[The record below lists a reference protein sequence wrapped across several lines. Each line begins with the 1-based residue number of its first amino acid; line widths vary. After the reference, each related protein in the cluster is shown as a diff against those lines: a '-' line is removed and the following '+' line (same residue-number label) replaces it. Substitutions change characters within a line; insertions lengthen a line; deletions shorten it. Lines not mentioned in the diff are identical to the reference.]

1 MKNQSKDSGQKSGV
15 SAKGVDVFF
24 DMFDRG
30 LERATMGIVDRAFNV
45 IDGCIFTV
53 NEWFART
60 VWHYCVLETAAA
72 DNVLTAQDGSLCT
85 ILDVSGSLIMQDDE
99 QWSDAMGHLSSQLHT
114 QLAKQGHIVQVVI
127 DYNPD
132 YVYADLVR
140 KTMPSRVTASNMGFQ
155 AVGSIFEDWVEN
167 VSNWCALEK
176 IYIAL
181 WTRADVLP
189 PKEVRKAKR
198 RMRRS
203 AAKTAPPASRHIQNV
218 GMFLD
223 DIINEHHSFAEMVT
237 DAFRTVGINVNVL
250 NSHDAIRE
258 IRTIIDKEF
267 TGQDWRPVL
276 PGDRVPVRFHEPGT
290 ADNDMRTVLYPSLRE
305 QIFPRDGENL
315 SQQAIRI
322 GDKLHAP
329 MVMILPPQ
337 TPRPFDELFRRLRT
351 KKFPWRASFFLDADG
366 LKYMRLKSVLA
377 QVLNFTS
384 SSNKKFNMAM
394 EELKAQELEGGAI
407 IRFRASFST
416 SCYADEPDARRK
428 LSIRAASLASAVQA
442 WGTTDVA
449 QVVGDPLLGF
459 SSTVPGLML
468 SHPGPSCAAPLEEV
482 LNMLPLNRPSSPWS
496 AGSIMLRSPDG
507 KIMPFHPI
515 SSEQASW
522 IDIGVAPMGGG
533 KSVWL
538 NTINFG
544 FLFQPGLARLPFLS
558 IIDIGPSSSGLIG
571 LLQSLLPEDKKHLAA
586 YHRLKMADGFAIN
599 PFDTPLGCRA
609 PMPQH
614 LSFLVNLLALFATP
628 LDKTAPQDGVA
639 GLARSCVEL
648 AYDEFHSDNNPKM
661 YTPKVEPKIDQL
673 LKDEGVKTDDRSS
686 WWEVVDALFEKGFT
700 HEAIIAQKYAV
711 PLLSEVAGMARREDM
726 RSMYKHETPSSEPI
740 TEFFWRSCVESI
752 SNYPIFKQP
761 TRFDIGD
768 AQVVS
773 LDLDEVAPRGGPVAD
788 RQTGV
793 MYMVA
798 RHVCASRFFMM
809 PTDVQFVPEIY
820 RKYHSARIE
829 AIRQDP
835 KRLCYDETHRVSRND
850 SVSGQIVADLETSA
864 RESRKWNLSIG
875 LYSQS
880 IQDYPDAL
888 IEFASNIFILGTGT
902 VKTVDDL
909 CKRFGLN
916 KKARESMKFLGK
928 PGKKGANM
936 IGVFKTSKGEAIQL
950 ITSTIGAKA
959 LWAFSSTTED
969 MAVRNRLYEIWGV
982 KKTLDVLAEKYP
994 GGVKDDIQRRGQA
1007 VMNRRGEAVNY
1018 IDEIYNELLLENR

>member
-1 MKNQSKDSGQKSGV
+1 
-15 SAKGVDVFF
+15 
-24 DMFDRG
+24 
-30 LERATMGIVDRAFNV
+30 MGFVDRVFSGL
-45 IDGCIFTV
+45 DDCIYTI
-53 NEWFART
+53 NEWFGRT
-60 VWHYCVLETAAA
+60 VWHYCVLETAAG
-72 DNVLTAQDGSLCT
+72 DHVLTASDGSLCT
-85 ILDVSGSLIMQDDE
+85 ILKVSGSLKMQSAA
-99 QWSDAMGHLSSQLHT
+99 QWEDSMSHLGRQLHT
-114 QLAKQGHIVQVVI
+114 RLSKQGHIVQIVI

-132 YVYADLVR
+132 YVADELTQ
-140 KTMPSRVTASNMGFQ
+140 KTNPSRVTASNLGFE
-155 AVGSIFEDWVEN
+155 AVESIFDDWVDS
-167 VSNWCALEK
+167 VSNWCATEN

-181 WTRADVLP
+181 WTKSDVLP
-189 PKEVRKAKR
+189 PKESRQAKGN
-198 RMRRS
+198 MRRKNT
-203 AAKTAPPASRHIQNV
+203 KTAPPTNRFIQNV
-218 GMFLD
+218 GVFLE
-223 DIINEHHSFAEMVT
+223 DIINEHNSFVDTMIDSFT
-237 DAFRTVGINVNVL
+237 TIGINAHIL
-250 NSHDAIRE
+250 TAHDAIRE
-258 IRTIIDKEF
+258 IRTIIDKDF
-267 TGQDWRPVL
+267 TGDSWAPVL
-276 PGDRVPVRFHEPGT
+276 PGDPIPVRFHEPGT
-290 ADNDMRTVLYPSLRE
+290 ADKDMRTVLYPSLRE
-305 QIFPRDGENL
+305 QIFPREAENL
-315 SQQAIRI
+315 TQQIIRI

-329 MVMILPPQ
+329 MVMALPPQ
-337 TPRPFDELFRRLRT
+337 TPRPFDDLFRRLRE

-366 LKYMRLKSVLA
+366 LKYMRLKSILATVLH
-377 QVLNFTS
+377 FTS
-384 SSNKKFNMAM
+384 TTNKKFNMAM
-394 EELKAQELEGGAI
+394 QELKDLELQGESI
-407 IRFRASFST
+407 IRFRASFCT
-416 SCYADEPDARRK
+416 SCYADEPEAERK
-428 LSIRAASLASAVQA
+428 LSVRSASLASAVQS
-442 WGTTDVA
+442 WGTTDVS

-459 SSTVPGLML
+459 SSTVPGIMM
-468 SHPGPSCAAPLEEV
+468 SHPAPSCAAPLQEV
-482 LNMLPLNRPSSPWS
+482 LHMLPLNRPSSPWS
-496 AGSIMLRSPDG
+496 GGSIMLRTPDG

-544 FLFQPGLARLPFLS
+544 FLFQPGLSRLPFLS

-571 LLQSLLPEDKKHLAA
+571 LLQSLLPDDKKHLAA
-586 YHRLKMADGFAIN
+586 YHRLKMDENFAIN

-614 LSFLVNLLALFATP
+614 LSFLVNILALFATP
-628 LDKTAPQDGVA
+628 LDQTAPQDGVA
-639 GLARSCVEL
+639 GLARACTES

-673 LKDEGVKTDDRSS
+673 LKDEGVEIDDRSS
-686 WWEVVDALFEKGFT
+686 WWEVVDALFEKGFA

-711 PLLSEVAGMARREDM
+711 PLLSEVAGIARREDM
-726 RSMYKHETPSSEPI
+726 TSMYKHKTPSGEPI

-752 SNYPIFKQP
+752 SNYPIFKEP

-768 AQVVS
+768 SQVVS

-809 PTDVQFVPEIY
+809 PTDVQYVPQMF
-820 RKYHSARIE
+820 RDYHTTRIE

-916 KKARESMKFLGK
+916 EKARQSMKFLGK
-928 PGKKGANM
+928 PGRAGANM

-969 MAVRNRLYEIWGV
+969 MAVRNRLYETMGV
-982 KKTLDVLAEKYP
+982 KRTLDVLAAKYP
-994 GGVKDDIQRRGQA
+994 GGVKDEIQRRRELVMDKRGQ
-1007 VMNRRGEAVNY
+1007 AVNY
-1018 IDEIYNELLLENR
+1018 IDEVYKELLLENR